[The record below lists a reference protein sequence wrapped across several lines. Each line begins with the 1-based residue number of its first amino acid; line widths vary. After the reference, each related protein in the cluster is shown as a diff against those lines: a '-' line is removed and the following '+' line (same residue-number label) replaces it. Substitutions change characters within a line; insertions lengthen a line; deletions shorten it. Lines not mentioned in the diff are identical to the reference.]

1 MLSAIYWPGRPDHQT
16 DQPKSEMGASRADK
30 ELYFQKL
37 KELLNKYRK
46 PNAVVSKKGLT
57 RD

>member
-1 MLSAIYWPGRPDHQT
+1 
-16 DQPKSEMGASRADK
+16 MGASRADK

-46 PNAVVSKKGLT
+46 SNEVVVKKGLT